1 MHQVL
6 VFLFPGSLIQ
16 IACGFLLAFLFLVPI
31 SPKPS
36 GLSLQVPIS
45 EFIDEDSLF

>member
-1 MHQVL
+1 VL
-6 VFLFPGSLIQ
+6 VFMFPGSLMQ
-16 IACGFLLAFLFLVPI
+16 ISCGFCLAFLFLVPF

-36 GLSLQVPIS
+36 GLSLQVLIS